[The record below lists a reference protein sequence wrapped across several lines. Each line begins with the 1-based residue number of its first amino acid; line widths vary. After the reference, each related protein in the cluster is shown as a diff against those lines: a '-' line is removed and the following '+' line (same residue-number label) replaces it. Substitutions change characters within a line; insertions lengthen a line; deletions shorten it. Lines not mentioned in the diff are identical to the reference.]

1 MSGISGTMGDL
12 SSSITTATDVASTAL
27 SIMGMI
33 LLIYGLFA
41 IFRAVSNNEPIPI
54 NCMFFGLFITVVPT
68 IFETIINGG
77 ISEPNMYS
85 STSTSEYS
93 KSSVNQENAK
103 SIAAKASDLLLTP
116 EQWTSVFKWIGY
128 VVIAIISLVALYY
141 SLLLSLFYYNYRV
154 SKKYIRLDNS
164 FITITEYLDK
174 IEVAI
179 SKNQKMSNSLP
190 SFFTN
195 KTSHINN
202 LLNEKRLEYKK
213 IIGSLSETLEV

>member
-1 MSGISGTMGDL
+1 MSGISGTMGDF
-12 SSSITTATDVASTAL
+12 SSSISTATDVASYAL
-27 SIMGMI
+27 SIMGFI
-33 LLIYGLFA
+33 LFIYGLFA
-41 IFRAVSNNEPIPI
+41 IFRAVSNNEPIPFSF
-54 NCMFFGLFITVVPT
+54 MFFGLFITVVPT
-68 IFETIINGG
+68 MFESINGG

-85 STSTSEYS
+85 YTSTSGYS
-93 KSSVNQENAK
+93 ESSVNQENAK
-103 SIAAKASDLLLTP
+103 SIAAKESDPLLTP

-128 VVIAIISLVALYY
+128 IVIAIISLVALYY
-141 SLLLSLFYYNYRV
+141 SLLLSLFYYNYRA

-213 IIGSLSETLEV
+213 IIGSLNETLEV